1 MKNLVA
7 KFMMV
12 ILIFSLSISMVG
24 CGSGEKAPAE
34 PTSFRLGSSAA
45 FDTLNPLSS
54 YMQVTYEFFMLVYDS
69 LVNYDENFEAV
80 PNLAKEW
87 SVSEDG
93 LTWTFKLVENVKWH
107 DGQPFTSEDVK
118 FTYDL
123 MLETGLGYMYSSY
136 LTGITDIQCPD
147 ENTVVIVTDAPKA
160 NMLMNTTP
168 ILPKHIFS
176 AIAQEELETWPN
188 DNPVGTGPYK
198 FDSKGQ
204 NFVKIVKNEAYFGAQ
219 PAVDEFIFVDYE
231 NADSMA
237 QALVL
242 GEIDGATNLNTAQ
255 IQQLSKDENIDV
267 ISGEERGFMQI
278 GVNCWTDEAS
288 GGDPL
293 LLDKTIRQA
302 IELSV
307 NKQKIVDMA
316 YNGQGTIGT
325 TLINPG
331 DFYHYQPTAEEL
343 RAYDLEA
350 AKSLLESA
358 GYQDADGDGVR
369 ESKEGTPL
377 EFDLITIG
385 DNLEE
390 VKSGQ
395 MVAADCAE
403 AGIKI
408 NNVTMDSGALNDKI
422 VEGSFDLF
430 IWGWGADVDPTVIL
444 GVLTTDQI
452 GGNNEPHFSNAGYDE
467 LYIAQ
472 QAEMDKDKRKQM
484 VHEMQQ
490 IAYDEAP
497 YIILIYSNNIQAIRS
512 DRWTGYKQIPEKGTY
527 FFNLTRNIYMNL
539 KRVQ

>member
-1 MKNLVA
+1 MKDLFT

-12 ILIFSLSISMVG
+12 ILIFSLSILPAG
-24 CGSGEKAPAE
+24 CGSREKAPAG
-34 PTSFRLGSSAA
+34 PASFRLGSSAA

-69 LVNYDENFEAV
+69 LVNYDENFEPV

-87 SVSEDG
+87 SISSDG
-93 LTWTFKLVENVKWH
+93 LTWTFKLQENVKWH

-147 ENTVVIVTDAPKA
+147 NNTVVIVTDAPKA

-188 DNPVGTGPYK
+188 ENPVGTGPYK

-204 NFVKIVKNEAYFGAQ
+204 NFVKIVKNKDYFGAQ
-219 PAVDEFIFVDYE
+219 PSVDEFIFVDYE

-255 IQQLSKDENIDV
+255 MSQLSKDKNINV

-278 GVNCWTDEAS
+278 GVNCWTDESS

-293 LLDKTIRQA
+293 LLDKNIRQA
-302 IELSV
+302 IELAI

-316 YNGQGTIGT
+316 YNGQGTVGT

-331 DFYHYQPTAEEL
+331 DFYYYQPTEKEL
-343 RAYDLEA
+343 RDYDLEA
-350 AKSLLESA
+350 ANALLESS
-358 GYQDADGDGVR
+358 GYQDANGDGVR
-369 ESKEGTPL
+369 ESKDGSPL
-377 EFDLITIG
+377 EFELITIG

-395 MVAADCAE
+395 LIAADLAE

-422 VEGSFDLF
+422 GEGSFDLF

-444 GVLTTDQI
+444 GLLTTDQI
-452 GGNNEPHFSNAGYDE
+452 GGNNEPHFSNTSYDE

-472 QAEMDKDKRKQM
+472 QTEMDKGKRKQL

-539 KRVQ
+539 RAK

>member
-302 IELSV
+302 IELAV

-350 AKSLLESA
+350 AKALLESA

-395 MVAADCAE
+395 MVAADSAE